1 MKFTDFVCMEAIQ
14 PNLAAFDKEGIIREL
29 TGALVA
35 AGAMDDQGHEN
46 IVQRILER
54 ERLGTTGI
62 GRGVA
67 VPHAKHDGV
76 ERTVG
81 TVGISQDGV
90 DFESLDGAHVRV
102 IFLLIS
108 PTDQS
113 ERHLQVLETISSNLR
128 DDMFCKFLTQSTTA
142 DEIRQVLEDIDQR

>member
-1 MKFTDFVCMEAIQ
+1 MKFTDFVCMEAIRPQ
-14 PNLAAFDKEGIIREL
+14 LAAFDKEGVIREL
-29 TGALVA
+29 MGALVA
-35 AGAMDDQGHEN
+35 AGAIDDQEHEN
-46 IVQRILER
+46 IVLQILER

-67 VPHAKHDGV
+67 VPHAKHDGA

-81 TVGISQDGV
+81 IVGISQDGV

-102 IFLLIS
+102 VFLLIS
-108 PTDQS
+108 PPDQS
-113 ERHLQVLETISSNLR
+113 EQHLRVLETISRYFR

-142 DEIRQVLEDIDQR
+142 DEVRQVLEDMDQR

>member
-14 PNLAAFDKEGIIREL
+14 PNLAAFDKESIIREL

-35 AGAMDDQGHEN
+35 AGAMDDQEHEN

-62 GRGVA
+62 GRGIA

-102 IFLLIS
+102 VFLLIS
-108 PTDQS
+108 PPDQS
-113 ERHLQVLETISSNLR
+113 ERHLQVLETISRYLH
-128 DDMFCKFLTQSTTA
+128 DDIFCKFLTQSTTA
-142 DEIRQVLEDIDQR
+142 DEVRQVLEDMDQR